1 MKTLLHNFSGALRRF
16 RLPVVLNLI
25 GMSVAFAV
33 FLILMMQVTY
43 EWGFDRFHKHADR
56 LYRLEIT
63 HGESGA
69 QACLS
74 RPLIEAFTAS
84 SPHIEKGAFLNGFV
98 DKEKMT
104 VEHNGE
110 RKPFLEILYPVSA
123 DYADVFEFTM
133 IEGERRALD
142 IADQVLIPQSMAR
155 KFFGTSSASGKVITG
170 EGWTATVGG
179 VYKDFPDNSIVR
191 NAVYRKIPDSYGKG
205 GWTQNNFEC
214 YVRLDRASSADGL
227 VDNFKRNFHH
237 EQLTWET
244 MDLRLTALPDV
255 YFETDC
261 SFDTQK
267 QKGSYALMRL
277 LSGIALLIVVIAAI
291 NFTNF
296 SNAQVPMRVR
306 SINTQKVLGGS
317 VGMIRFSLVLEA
329 VGICL
334 SAYLLALF
342 YVYNLSLTSF
352 ADIVVG
358 GLSLKGRLPL
368 VAGVGV
374 FVILIGVGASYWPA
388 RYITSFPPAL
398 VLKGNYGLSP
408 KGKLLRNGLV
418 CLQFVVSFILIIG
431 ALFVNLQNR
440 QMLRMPLG
448 FDKEQVVVVDH
459 LTNKLQGQP
468 ELIRQKLEGIPDVES
483 VSMVS
488 HLIGTTDNY
497 ARMGRSHNGEMVNY
511 LLVQADPSILD
522 VLGIEPTAGR
532 NFQPEDNL
540 GDGVYIFNEMAR
552 KQYGFEPGD
561 LLSLDMTYDGGET
574 HLREEIAGFMPDLK
588 YNSFKSITEPFAFY
602 VGKNRMVGALSRLM
616 IRTRAGAD
624 YEGLKTAL
632 AAFLCGIDPDYL
644 PSLSLFDEKQD
655 YLYEKE
661 LRAGRQITF
670 FSLVTVLISLIGV
683 FGVVMLESE
692 YKRKEVGVRKVFGA
706 TVGDLL
712 RLFNKM
718 YLQITAV
725 CFVVAVPVAYYAI
738 VRWQE
743 SFIYKVSLSWWLFLL
758 AFVSVTAI
766 TLLTVSVQSWHVA
779 NVNPVDSLK
788 SE

>member
-342 YVYNLSLTSF
+342 YVYN
-352 ADIVVG
+352 
-358 GLSLKGRLPL
+358 R
-368 VAGVGV
+368 
-374 FVILIGVGASYWPA
+374 
-388 RYITSFPPAL
+388 
-398 VLKGNYGLSP
+398 
-408 KGKLLRNGLV
+408 
-418 CLQFVVSFILIIG
+418 
-431 ALFVNLQNR
+431 
-440 QMLRMPLG
+440 
-448 FDKEQVVVVDH
+448 
-459 LTNKLQGQP
+459 
-468 ELIRQKLEGIPDVES
+468 
-483 VSMVS
+483 
-488 HLIGTTDNY
+488 
-497 ARMGRSHNGEMVNY
+497 
-511 LLVQADPSILD
+511 
-522 VLGIEPTAGR
+522 
-532 NFQPEDNL
+532 
-540 GDGVYIFNEMAR
+540 
-552 KQYGFEPGD
+552 
-561 LLSLDMTYDGGET
+561 
-574 HLREEIAGFMPDLK
+574 
-588 YNSFKSITEPFAFY
+588 
-602 VGKNRMVGALSRLM
+602 
-616 IRTRAGAD
+616 
-624 YEGLKTAL
+624 
-632 AAFLCGIDPDYL
+632 
-644 PSLSLFDEKQD
+644 
-655 YLYEKE
+655 
-661 LRAGRQITF
+661 
-670 FSLVTVLISLIGV
+670 
-683 FGVVMLESE
+683 
-692 YKRKEVGVRKVFGA
+692 
-706 TVGDLL
+706 
-712 RLFNKM
+712 
-718 YLQITAV
+718 
-725 CFVVAVPVAYYAI
+725 
-738 VRWQE
+738 
-743 SFIYKVSLSWWLFLL
+743 
-758 AFVSVTAI
+758 
-766 TLLTVSVQSWHVA
+766 
-779 NVNPVDSLK
+779 
-788 SE
+788 

>member
-16 RLPVVLNLI
+16 RLSTALNLI

-43 EWGFDRFHKHADR
+43 EWGFDRFHKHADC

-63 HGESGA
+63 NGEHGA
-69 QACLS
+69 QACLN

-98 DKEKMT
+98 DKVNLV
-104 VEHNGE
+104 VEYNGE
-110 RKPFLEILYPVSA
+110 RRPFLEILYPVSA

-133 IEGERRALD
+133 IEGDRRALD
-142 IADQVLIPQSMAR
+142 IAGQVLIPQSMAR
-155 KFFGTSSASGKVITG
+155 KFFGTSSASGKEIIGT
-170 EGWTATVGG
+170 GWTATVGG
-179 VYKDFPDNSIVR
+179 VYRDFPANSIVR
-191 NAVYRKIPDSYGKG
+191 NAIYRKIPDSDGKG
-205 GWTQNNFEC
+205 GWKQNNFEC
-214 YVRLDRASSADGL
+214 YIRLDHPSSIDGL
-227 VDNFKRNFHH
+227 VDNFKRNFRH
-237 EQLTWET
+237 EQWNWEENGI
-244 MDLRLTALPDV
+244 RLTALPDV

-267 QKGSYALMRL
+267 QKGSYTLIRL

-317 VGMIRFSLVLEA
+317 VSLIRFSLVLEA
-329 VGICL
+329 VMLCL
-334 SAYLLALF
+334 TAYLLALF

-358 GLSLKGRLPL
+358 GLSLEGRLPL
-368 VAGVGV
+368 VLTAGMLS
-374 FVILIGVGASYWPA
+374 ILIGVGASYWPA
-388 RYITSFPPAL
+388 RYITSFPPAV
-398 VLKGNYGLSP
+398 VLKGNFGLSR
-408 KGKLLRNGLV
+408 KGRLLRNSLV
-418 CLQFVVSFILIIG
+418 SLQFVVSFILIIS

-448 FDKEQVVVVDH
+448 FDKEQVVVVNN
-459 LTNKLQGQP
+459 LTGRLCKQP
-468 ELIRQKLEGIPDVES
+468 DLIRQKLGGIPDIES
-483 VSMVS
+483 LSLVS
-488 HLIGTTDNY
+488 HLVGATDNY
-497 ARMGRSHNGEMVNY
+497 IRMGRSYKGEMIGY
-511 LLVQADPSILD
+511 LMIHADPSILD
-522 VLGIEPTAGR
+522 VLGVRPTAGR
-532 NFQPEDNL
+532 NFQPEDEL
-540 GDGVYIFNEMAR
+540 SEGVYIFNEMAR
-552 KQYGFEPGD
+552 KKYGLEPGD
-561 LLSLDMTYDGGET
+561 LLTLDMSYAWSEV
-574 HLREEIAGFMPDLK
+574 HLREQIAGFMPDLK
-588 YNSFKSITEPFAFY
+588 YNSFKSITEPFAFFT
-602 VGKNRMVGALSRLM
+602 GKNQMVGSLSQLM

-624 YEGLKTAL
+624 YTKLKTTL
-632 AAFLCGIDPDYL
+632 AASLCEIDPDYL
-644 PSLSLFDEKQD
+644 PSLRLFDEMQD

-706 TVGDLL
+706 TVGELL
-712 RLFNKM
+712 CLFNKT
-718 YLQITAV
+718 YLQITFACFAV
-725 CFVVAVPVAYYAI
+725 AAPVAYYAI
-738 VRWQE
+738 LQWQE
-743 SFIYKVSLSWWLFLL
+743 SFIYKVSLSWWMFLL

-766 TLLTVSVQSWHVA
+766 TLLTVSVQSWRVA
-779 NVNPVDSLK
+779 NANPVDSLK

>member
-16 RLPVVLNLI
+16 RLSTALNLI

-43 EWGFDRFHKHADR
+43 EWGFDRFHKHADC

-63 HGESGA
+63 NGEDGA
-69 QACLS
+69 QACLN

-98 DKEKMT
+98 DKANVV
-104 VEHNGE
+104 VEHNGD
-110 RKPFLEILYPVSA
+110 RRPFLEILYPVSA

-133 IEGERRALD
+133 IEGDRRALD
-142 IADQVLIPQSMAR
+142 IAGQVLIPQSMAR
-155 KFFGTSSASGKVITG
+155 KFFGTSPASGKEIIGT
-170 EGWTATVGG
+170 GWTATVGG
-179 VYKDFPDNSIVR
+179 VYRDFPTNSIVR
-191 NAVYRKIPDSYGKG
+191 NAIYRKIPDNDGKG
-205 GWTQNNFEC
+205 GWKQNNFEC
-214 YVRLDRASSADGL
+214 YIRLDHPSSIDGL
-227 VDNFKRNFHH
+227 VDNFKRNFRH
-237 EQLTWET
+237 EQWNWEESGI
-244 MDLRLTALPDV
+244 RLTALPDV

-267 QKGSYALMRL
+267 QKGSYTLIRL

-317 VGMIRFSLVLEA
+317 VSLIRFSLVMEA
-329 VGICL
+329 VMLCL
-334 SAYLLALF
+334 TAYLLALF

-358 GLSLKGRLPL
+358 GLSLEGRLPL
-368 VAGVGV
+368 VITAGT
-374 FVILIGVGASYWPA
+374 FAILIGVGASYWPA
-388 RYITSFPPAL
+388 RYITSFPPAV
-398 VLKGNYGLSP
+398 VLKGNFGLSP
-408 KGKLLRNGLV
+408 KGRLLRNSLV
-418 CLQFVVSFILIIG
+418 SLQFVVSFILIIG

-448 FDKEQVVVVDH
+448 FDKEQVVVVNN
-459 LTNKLQGQP
+459 LTGRLREQP
-468 ELIRQKLEGIPDVES
+468 DLIRQKLGAIPDIES
-483 VSMVS
+483 LSLVS
-488 HLIGTTDNY
+488 HLVGATDNY
-497 ARMGRSHNGEMVNY
+497 IHMGRSYKGEMIGY
-511 LLVQADPSILD
+511 LMIHADPSILD
-522 VLGIEPTAGR
+522 VLGVRPTAGR
-532 NFQPEDNL
+532 NFQPEDEL
-540 GDGVYIFNEMAR
+540 SDGVYIFNEMAR
-552 KQYGFEPGD
+552 KKYGLEPGD
-561 LLSLDMTYDGGET
+561 LLTLDMSYAWGEV
-574 HLREEIAGFMPDLK
+574 HLREQIAGFMPDLK
-588 YNSFKSITEPFAFY
+588 YNSFKSITEPFAFFT
-602 VGKNRMVGALSRLM
+602 GKNEMVGSLSQLM

-624 YEGLKTAL
+624 YTKLKTTL
-632 AAFLCGIDPDYL
+632 AASLCEIDPDYL
-644 PSLSLFDEKQD
+644 PSLSLFDEMQD

-706 TVGDLL
+706 TVGELL
-712 RLFNKM
+712 RLFNKT
-718 YLQITAV
+718 YLQITFV
-725 CFVVAVPVAYYAI
+725 CFVVAAPVAYYAI
-738 VRWQE
+738 LQWQE
-743 SFIYKVSLSWWLFLL
+743 SFIYKVSLSWWMFLL

-766 TLLTVSVQSWHVA
+766 TLLTVSVQSWRVA
-779 NVNPVDSLK
+779 NANPVDSLK

>member
-1 MKTLLHNFSGALRRF
+1 M
-16 RLPVVLNLI
+16 
-25 GMSVAFAV
+25 
-33 FLILMMQVTY
+33 
-43 EWGFDRFHKHADR
+43 
-56 LYRLEIT
+56 
-63 HGESGA
+63 
-69 QACLS
+69 
-74 RPLIEAFTAS
+74 
-84 SPHIEKGAFLNGFV
+84 
-98 DKEKMT
+98 
-104 VEHNGE
+104 
-110 RKPFLEILYPVSA
+110 
-123 DYADVFEFTM
+123 
-133 IEGERRALD
+133 
-142 IADQVLIPQSMAR
+142 
-155 KFFGTSSASGKVITG
+155 
-170 EGWTATVGG
+170 
-179 VYKDFPDNSIVR
+179 
-191 NAVYRKIPDSYGKG
+191 
-205 GWTQNNFEC
+205 
-214 YVRLDRASSADGL
+214 
-227 VDNFKRNFHH
+227 
-237 EQLTWET
+237 
-244 MDLRLTALPDV
+244 
-255 YFETDC
+255 
-261 SFDTQK
+261 
-267 QKGSYALMRL
+267 
-277 LSGIALLIVVIAAI
+277 
-291 NFTNF
+291 
-296 SNAQVPMRVR
+296 
-306 SINTQKVLGGS
+306 
-317 VGMIRFSLVLEA
+317 
-329 VGICL
+329 
-334 SAYLLALF
+334 
-342 YVYNLSLTSF
+342 
-352 ADIVVG
+352 
-358 GLSLKGRLPL
+358 

-632 AAFLCGIDPDYL
+632 AASLCGIDPDYL

>member
-16 RLPVVLNLI
+16 RLSTALNLI

-43 EWGFDRFHKHADR
+43 EWGFDRFHKHADC

-63 HGESGA
+63 NGEDGA
-69 QACLS
+69 QACLN

-98 DKEKMT
+98 DKANVV
-104 VEHNGE
+104 VEHNGD
-110 RKPFLEILYPVSA
+110 RRPFLEILYPVSA

-133 IEGERRALD
+133 VEGDRRALD
-142 IADQVLIPQSMAR
+142 IAGQVLIPQSMAR
-155 KFFGTSSASGKVITG
+155 KFFGTSPASGKEIIGT
-170 EGWTATVGG
+170 GWTATVGG
-179 VYKDFPDNSIVR
+179 VYRDFPTNSIVR
-191 NAVYRKIPDSYGKG
+191 NAIYRKIPDNDGKG
-205 GWTQNNFEC
+205 GWKQNNFEC
-214 YVRLDRASSADGL
+214 YIRLDHPSSIDGL
-227 VDNFKRNFHH
+227 VDNFKRNFRH
-237 EQLTWET
+237 EQWNWEESGI
-244 MDLRLTALPDV
+244 RLTALPDV

-267 QKGSYALMRL
+267 QKGSYTLIRL

-317 VGMIRFSLVLEA
+317 VSLIRFSLVMEA
-329 VGICL
+329 VMLCL
-334 SAYLLALF
+334 TAYLLALF

-358 GLSLKGRLPL
+358 GLSLEGRLPL
-368 VAGVGV
+368 VLTAGT
-374 FVILIGVGASYWPA
+374 FAILIGVGASYWPA
-388 RYITSFPPAL
+388 RYITSFPPAV
-398 VLKGNYGLSP
+398 VLKGNFGLSP
-408 KGKLLRNGLV
+408 KGRLLRNSLV
-418 CLQFVVSFILIIG
+418 SLQFVVSFILIIG

-448 FDKEQVVVVDH
+448 FDKEQVVVVNN
-459 LTNKLQGQP
+459 LTGRLREQP
-468 ELIRQKLEGIPDVES
+468 DLIRQKRGAIPDIES
-483 VSMVS
+483 LSLVS
-488 HLIGTTDNY
+488 HLVGATDNY
-497 ARMGRSHNGEMVNY
+497 IHMGRSYKGEMIGY
-511 LLVQADPSILD
+511 LMIHADPSILD
-522 VLGIEPTAGR
+522 VLGVRPTAGR
-532 NFQPEDNL
+532 NFQPEDEL
-540 GDGVYIFNEMAR
+540 SDGVYIFNEMAR
-552 KQYGFEPGD
+552 KKYGLEPGD
-561 LLSLDMTYDGGET
+561 LLTLDMSYAWGEV
-574 HLREEIAGFMPDLK
+574 HLREQIAGFMPDLK
-588 YNSFKSITEPFAFY
+588 YNSFKSITEPFAFFT
-602 VGKNRMVGALSRLM
+602 GKNEMVGSLSQLM

-624 YEGLKTAL
+624 YTKLKTTL
-632 AAFLCGIDPDYL
+632 AASLCEIDPDYL
-644 PSLSLFDEKQD
+644 PSLSLFDEMQD

-706 TVGDLL
+706 TVGELL
-712 RLFNKM
+712 RLFNKT
-718 YLQITAV
+718 YLQITFV
-725 CFVVAVPVAYYAI
+725 CFVVAAPVAYYAI
-738 VRWQE
+738 LQWQE
-743 SFIYKVSLSWWLFLL
+743 SFIYKVSLSWWMFLL

-766 TLLTVSVQSWHVA
+766 TLLTVSVQSWRVA
-779 NVNPVDSLK
+779 NANPVDSLK
-788 SE
+788 CE